1 MRYTTLSV
9 LLFFTILIPN
19 QSSAQTFQWLEGM
32 GGISS
37 AINPGADEMVRD
49 IQTDAQG
56 NLYACGR
63 IRQYAEFSGVSVPTY
78 GDYDIFLAKYNCHGD
93 LVWVRTA
100 GGLNGD
106 DAFSLVLNS
115 TGQIYLTGWLDS
127 DPMYPVT
134 FFDTLLN
141 VESTRDMFLA
151 KFDTSGSFIWGKFAG
166 PGIQNT
172 AAQGFDIELDTNENP
187 VVQISTALPG
197 ILFPGWNV
205 VIAPYI
211 AKFDTS
217 GTLQQLFTFSSNYSL
232 GSTDFAID
240 SQNNYYISGY
250 WDADSV
256 ILGNQVYYNPKPG
269 IAVIG
274 YVSKFTTTGTM
285 VWNYMLTDTTTG
297 PAAVEPWDIVVDN
310 SDNVF
315 VAGKLSAGLKC
326 GNYVFTNSPGFNVL
340 VPFLFKLNPLGQP
353 QWATQ
358 GFQQYIVFSKG
369 GVALKSNGNVVFSNA
384 YRGKAIFNN
393 DTLTQ
398 SFNGSQDLFLA
409 EVDPNGQMLGAVR
422 LGCTGNSA
430 ETYATVTDSL
440 DNVYLGG
447 TFNAVLSANGV
458 SISNSGGST
467 DGFIAKYGTIC
478 TTGIEDEIKNEN
490 SLLHLYPNPVNNLL
504 NISLYDESATTITIL
519 NTLGQT
525 VFTQKLS
532 PYNQELLQVDVSSFS
547 SGFYIIQVKGNKN
560 SATAKFVKE

>member
-1 MRYTTLSV
+1 MKI
-9 LLFFTILIPN
+9 ILCSSLVFLAFIIPI

-49 IQTDAQG
+49 IATDAQG

-63 IRQYAEFSGVSVPTY
+63 IRQYAEFSGVSVTTY

-106 DAFSLVLNS
+106 DSFSLVLNS
-115 TGQIYLTGWLDS
+115 SGQIYLTGSIDS

-134 FFDTLLN
+134 FFDTVLTT
-141 VESTRDMFLA
+141 EPTRDMFLA
-151 KFDTSGSFIWGKFAG
+151 KFDTSGNFIWGKFAG
-166 PGIQNT
+166 PGTQNT
-172 AAQGFDIELDTNENP
+172 FAQGFDIELDTNENP
-187 VVQISTALPG
+187 VVQISTAVPG

-232 GSTDFAID
+232 GSTDFKID
-240 SQNNYYISGY
+240 SQNNYYITGY
-250 WDADSV
+250 WEADSV

-269 IAVIG
+269 MTVIG

-285 VWNYMLTDTTTG
+285 VWNYMFTDTTTG
-297 PAAVEPWDIVVDN
+297 PAGTRPWSLAVDN
-310 SDNVF
+310 NDNVL
-315 VAGKLSAGLKC
+315 VTGKTTAGLKC
-326 GNYVFTNSPGFNVL
+326 GNFTFTNSPGFNV
-340 VPFLFKLNPLGQP
+340 VIPFLFKLNPLGQP
-353 QWATQ
+353 LWATQ
-358 GFQQYIVFSKG
+358 GFQQYISYSRG
-369 GVALKSNGNVVFSNA
+369 GVSLKSNGNAVFSSA
-384 YRGKAIFNN
+384 YRGMAIFNN

-490 SLLHLYPNPVNNLL
+490 SLLHVYPNPVNNLL

-532 PYNQELLQVDVSSFS
+532 PHNQELLQVDVTSFP
-547 SGFYIIQVKGNKN
+547 SGFYIIQVKGNMN
-560 SATAKFVKE
+560 SVTAKFVKE